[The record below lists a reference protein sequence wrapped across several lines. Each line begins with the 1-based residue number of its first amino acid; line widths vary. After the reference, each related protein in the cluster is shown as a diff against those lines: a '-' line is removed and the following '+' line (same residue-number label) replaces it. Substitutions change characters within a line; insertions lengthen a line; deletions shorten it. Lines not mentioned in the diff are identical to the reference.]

1 MSENLDNLPP
11 LSPDEPPPPPRPPQR
26 TSWFMVVLAW
36 LVILGVVARAVV
48 PHEELPQ
55 AQNAQESVSLLLHQ
69 IIGRLLVAQKE
80 MLPEPDRNEAVAPS
94 EEFLQSLDTGPVPDR
109 LRLVTVRA
117 DLAGPAA
124 GLEALEQ
131 LQGRMAAAGKE
142 PTPDEAALI
151 DLLGRLYGT
160 AAQERLHETAE

>member
-1 MSENLDNLPP
+1 PAPAAAEYNSLGGSPALHTSRRTSRMSEILENLPP
-11 LSPDEPPPPPRPPQR
+11 LFPDEPPPQPPQR

-55 AQNAQESVSLLLHQ
+55 AQHNAQESISLLLHQ

-124 GLEALEQ
+124 GL
-131 LQGRMAAAGKE
+131 
-142 PTPDEAALI
+142 
-151 DLLGRLYGT
+151 
-160 AAQERLHETAE
+160 